1 MIVDFEDSLPGERGF
16 DDIDFSHCTDLR
28 AKEVFVRRFHR
39 DLRFVPEVKAFFHFD
54 GARWARDASEVALT
68 LAQSVPITLYRLA
81 AQTAEDK
88 QRALIGKFA
97 LFCESRRVIANM
109 ASLAQSDERMVAH
122 IAEFDREPFL
132 LNTPSG
138 TIDLRSGRIR
148 EHDRADRLTKITAVG
163 FSADARCDRWERFLR
178 EVFPAKPEVVEFVQ
192 RAIGYSLTGDTRE
205 EAMFIAHGDGANGK
219 STLLETVK
227 SVLGDY
233 ATTCAP
239 ESLLLRR
246 EKAATNDIARLAG
259 ARFVS
264 SIEVNQGRALNE
276 SLIKAMTSRDTLSA
290 RFLFKEFFEFL
301 PELKLWLGTNYKPE
315 IHGDDEGIWRRVR
328 LIPFDR
334 KFEGADRDL
343 NLKAAIALELEGI
356 LAWAV
361 RGCLAWQDRGLD
373 TPAVVRAATSAYR
386 AESDII
392 GQFIAERCEVRDDAQ
407 IGAGDLYRAYC
418 SWAEAA
424 GEKPGTSTALGRRLS
439 KLGFHRAEKV
449 RPVTRQGITL
459 SDG

>member
-1 MIVDFEDSLPGERGF
+1 MIDDLEDSLRQEGGF
-16 DDIDFSHCTDLR
+16 DDVDFSQCTELR
-28 AKEVFVRRFHR
+28 AKEVFVRRFHC
-39 DLRFVPEVKAFFHFD
+39 DLRFVLEAKAYFHFD
-54 GARWARDASEVALT
+54 GTRWVHDAGDIALG
-68 LAQSVPITLYRLA
+68 LAQSVPTMLYRLA
-81 AQTAEDK
+81 AATTDDK
-88 QRALIGKFA
+88 QRVLIAKFA
-97 LFCESRRVIANM
+97 LFCESRRVITAM
-109 ASLAQSDERMVAH
+109 AFLAQSDERIVARY
-122 IAEFDREPFL
+122 AEFDRDPFL

-148 EHDRADRLTKITAVG
+148 EHDRTDRLTKITAVG
-163 FSADARCDRWERFLR
+163 FSADARCERWERFLR
-178 EVFPAKPEVVEFVQ
+178 EVFPAKSDVVDFVQ

-205 EAMFIAHGDGANGK
+205 EAMFIAYGDGANGK

-239 ESLLLRR
+239 DSLLSRR

-276 SLIKAMTSRDTLSA
+276 SLIKAMTSRDTLTA

-301 PELKLWLGTNYKPE
+301 PELKLWLGTNYKPV

-386 AESDII
+386 TESDII
-392 GQFIAERCEVRDDAQ
+392 SQFIAERCEVRDDAL

-424 GEKPGTSTALGRRLS
+424 GEKPRSNTAVGLRLS
-439 KLGFHRAEKV
+439 KLGFQKDDKT
-449 RPVTRQGITL
+449 RPKTRKGITL